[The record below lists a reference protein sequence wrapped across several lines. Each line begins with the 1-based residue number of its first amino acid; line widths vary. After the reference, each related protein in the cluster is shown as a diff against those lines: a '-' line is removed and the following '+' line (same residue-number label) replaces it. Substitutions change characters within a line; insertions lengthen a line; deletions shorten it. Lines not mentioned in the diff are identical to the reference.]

1 MVVPRRFERP
11 LRCFRAAG
19 EPNCGGSRPTDV
31 RVPFLGSEAVA
42 AGVLTRGQLRSRYRP
57 IYRDV
62 YVPREH
68 EVRLRDRVVGAVLT
82 SADAVIAGVAASA
95 MHGARWVDDDVPVE
109 LIATVRRQRGL
120 IVRRETLHDDE
131 IMTIAGIRVTTPART
146 VFDLGRHL
154 PTNRAVER
162 MDALMNAC
170 PVNLEDVALIA
181 KRHAGIR
188 GLRRLRVALPL
199 ADAGAE
205 SPPETRLRL
214 LLINAG
220 LPRPT
225 TQFVIL
231 DETGHYVRRIDM
243 CWEQYQVGA
252 EYDGEQHLTSRHQY
266 VLDVQVNRVLQ
277 RLGWHVVHV
286 IKEDRRDDIV
296 AQVHAALVSRGWRP
310 GHRKQRHG
318 CPPAA

>member
-1 MVVPRRFERP
+1 M
-11 LRCFRAAG
+11 
-19 EPNCGGSRPTDV
+19 

-68 EVRLRDRVVGAVLT
+68 QICLHDRVVGAAFA
-82 SADAVIAGVAASA
+82 SPDAVIAGLAASV
-95 MHGARWVDDDVPVE
+95 MHGAKWVNDDVPVE
-109 LIATVRRQRGL
+109 LISTVRRQRGL
-120 IVRRETLHDDE
+120 IVRRETLHEDE
-131 IMTIAGIRVTTPART
+131 VMTIAGLRVTTPART
-146 VFDLGRHL
+146 IFDLGRHL
-154 PTNRAVER
+154 PTTRAVER

-170 PVNLEDVALIA
+170 PVDLEDVALIA
-181 KRHAGIR
+181 KRHAGAR
-188 GLRRLRVALPL
+188 GLRRLRVALSL

-214 LLINAG
+214 LFIAAG

-231 DETGHYVRRIDM
+231 DESGHYVRRIDM
-243 CWEQYQVGA
+243 CWEQYKVGA

-266 VLDVQVNRVLQ
+266 VLDVRVNRVLQ
-277 RLGWHVVHV
+277 RLDWHVIHV
-286 IKEDRRDDIV
+286 IKEDRGEDIV
-296 AQVHAALVSRGWRP
+296 AQARAALLSRGWQPVRENNAMAARRRDERP
-310 GHRKQRHG
+310 QR
-318 CPPAA
+318 

>member
-1 MVVPRRFERP
+1 M
-11 LRCFRAAG
+11 AAG
-19 EPNCGGSRPTDV
+19 
-31 RVPFLGSEAVA
+31 L
-42 AGVLTRGQLRSRYRP
+42 LTRGQLRSRYRP

-68 EVRLRDRVVGAVLT
+68 EVRLRDRVVGAAFT
-82 SADAVIAGVAASA
+82 SGDAVIAGVAASA
-95 MHGARWVDDDVPVE
+95 MHGAKWVDDGVPVE
-109 LIATVRRQRGL
+109 LIGAVRRQRGL
-120 IVRRETLHDDE
+120 IVRRESLHEDE
-131 IMTIAGIRVTTPART
+131 VTTVAGIRVTTLART

-154 PTNRAVER
+154 SRNRAVER

-170 PVNLEDVALIA
+170 PVDLEDVALIA
-181 KRHAGIR
+181 KRHAGAR

-214 LLINAG
+214 LFIDSG

-231 DETGHYVRRIDM
+231 DESEQYVRRIDM
-243 CWEQYQVGA
+243 SWEEVKVGA

-266 VLDVQVNRVLQ
+266 VLDVRVNRVLQ

-286 IKEDRRDDIV
+286 IKEDRGEDIV
-296 AQVHAALVSRGWRP
+296 AQVRATLMSRGWQPSPRE
-310 GHRKQRHG
+310 QRYG
-318 CPPAA
+318 CPSAP

>member
-1 MVVPRRFERP
+1 M
-11 LRCFRAAG
+11 
-19 EPNCGGSRPTDV
+19 
-31 RVPFLGSEAVA
+31 RVPLLGSEAVA
-42 AGVLTRGQLRSRYRP
+42 AGLLTRGQLRSRYRR

-62 YVPREH
+62 YVPRDH
-68 EVRLRDRVVGAVLT
+68 EVCLRDRVVGAAFT

-154 PTNRAVER
+154 STKRAVER
-162 MDALMNAC
+162 IDALMKAC
-170 PVNLEDVALIA
+170 PVALEDVALIA
-181 KRHAGIR
+181 NRHAGAR
-188 GLRRLRVALPL
+188 GMRQLRVALSL

-214 LLINAG
+214 LFINAG

-225 TQFVIL
+225 TQFVVY
-231 DETGHYVRRIDM
+231 DESGQYVRRIDM
-243 CWEQYQVGA
+243 CWEQFKVGA
-252 EYDGEQHLTSRHQY
+252 EYDGEQHLTSRRQY
-266 VLDVQVNRVLQ
+266 VLDVQVNRVLH
-277 RLGWHVVHV
+277 RLGWHVIHV
-286 IKEDRRDDIV
+286 IKEDRGEDIV

-310 GHRKQRHG
+310 GRRKQRHG
-318 CPPAA
+318 CLPAA